1 MTPDPPWI
9 YYATRDGFT
18 TAADLPA
25 EPTAYYMC
33 LTDDPAAGA
42 IPATEWLRNADLAR
56 EEAEAEAAYAEYEAE
71 AEPEAEIG

>member
-1 MTPDPPWI
+1 
-9 YYATRDGFT
+9 
-18 TAADLPA
+18 
-25 EPTAYYMC
+25 MC

-56 EEAEAEAAYAEYEAE
+56 EEAEAAYAEYEAE